1 MSSKHTVTTPKN
13 LDTMNQQELKQILKD
28 EIKKLRKN
36 ATFYKECYEKAEEER
51 DFEHQR
57 FLEEQSKRADL
68 ELEIDRL
75 RECKRKLSLEI
86 IRLIEEEMQ
95 EEAKKD
101 YEQTEEFVNACK
113 RVQTENEKLKKEN
126 EQLKAKLQEVMA
138 EEEDGYATSEWF
150 NEKVD
155 FYIKYQINHEEGEHS
170 HFFHNG
176 EETLFDVVATLEEL
190 RDQIKTLQYQN
201 DMEKQCHE
209 REFGDLQSDA
219 EDLRTEVQDLKE
231 ELSTVEKDYAEMKG
245 KADTEETDY
254 EDDLEALR
262 SEHEGQ
268 LEDMEAE
275 YEEQLQEKD
284 DEHAEEIQEKD
295 EYIKSLEKELE
306 KLRA

>member
-1 MSSKHTVTTPKN
+1 MEWDGSD
-13 LDTMNQQELKQILKD
+13 LDELNAFQQTWE
-28 EIKKLRKN
+28 RM
-36 ATFYKECYEKAEEER
+36 EE
-51 DFEHQR
+51 
-57 FLEEQSKRADL
+57 
-68 ELEIDRL
+68 
-75 RECKRKLSLEI
+75 
-86 IRLIEEEMQ
+86 
-95 EEAKKD
+95 
-101 YEQTEEFVNACK
+101 
-113 RVQTENEKLKKEN
+113 ENEKLKKEN

-150 NEKVD
+150 YEKLD
-155 FYIKYQINHEEGEHS
+155 FYIKYQINHEDGEHS

-176 EETLFDVVATLEEL
+176 EETLFDIVDTLEGL
-190 RDQIKTLQYQN
+190 RDQIKQLKKRNAHHMKSYYKMSFLSCENKKLKEKIDELEDQVTTLQYQN

-231 ELSTVEKDYAEMKG
+231 ELSTVEKDYAELKE
-245 KADTEETDY
+245 KKDTEETDY

-275 YEEQLQEKD
+275 YEEKLQEKD
-284 DEHAEEIQEKD
+284 DEHAVEIQEKD
-295 EYIKSLEKELE
+295 EYIKSLEEELE

>member
-1 MSSKHTVTTPKN
+1 MN
-13 LDTMNQQELKQILKD
+13 TM
-28 EIKKLRKN
+28 
-36 ATFYKECYEKAEEER
+36 T
-51 DFEHQR
+51 
-57 FLEEQSKRADL
+57 
-68 ELEIDRL
+68 ID
-75 RECKRKLSLEI
+75 
-86 IRLIEEEMQ
+86 
-95 EEAKKD
+95 
-101 YEQTEEFVNACK
+101 
-113 RVQTENEKLKKEN
+113 KLKKENEQLIYENEQLKNDISEYEKCIPEHYDIAYPHNIENIVDELESKNEFLKQYAMKVHNFAYGTEFDDPDIVESFDFDEVLGKLEEDEAFFKDRIRKIHQVAAEN

-155 FYIKYQINHEEGEHS
+155 FYIKYQINHEDGEHS

-231 ELSTVEKDYAEMKG
+231 ELSTVEKHYAELQER
-245 KADTEETDY
+245 AHTEEQDY
-254 EDDLEALR
+254 SDDLDALR

-275 YEEQLQEKD
+275 YEEKLQEKD

-295 EYIKSLEKELE
+295 EYIKSLEEELE
-306 KLRA
+306 KLTA